1 MNTRRTT
8 LSRLLAAL
16 ALGWPL
22 LRSAPA
28 AGQSTAR
35 TLLLEDE
42 PAAKAIAYVAA
53 ASKVDKTVNLT
64 YRRGQSCTTCAFVER
79 STAKQRGCTLV
90 PGRLVMAAGWCK
102 LWKLTGSA

>member
-1 MNTRRTT
+1 MLRWVK
-8 LSRLLAAL
+8 AAL

-22 LRSAPA
+22 LRTA
-28 AGQSTAR
+28 AAANQDAAR

-42 PAAKAIAYVAA
+42 QAAKAIGYVAA
-53 ASKVDKTVNLT
+53 AAKVNASVNPT
-64 YRRGQSCTTCAFVER
+64 YRRGQSCTTCVFVER

-102 LWKLTGSA
+102 LWKLTGSL

>member
-8 LSRLLAAL
+8 LRSLLAAL

-22 LRSAPA
+22 LRTA
-28 AGQSTAR
+28 AAANQDAAR

-42 PAAKAIAYVAA
+42 QAAKAIGYVAA
-53 ASKVDKTVNLT
+53 AAKVNASVNPT
-64 YRRGQSCTTCAFVER
+64 YRRGQSCTTCVFVER

-102 LWKLTGSA
+102 LWKLTGSL